1 MKIFSIFLL
10 VVWGLLA
17 FVQPAL
23 AVNSRFSVFS
33 YGPAHDSR
41 FFTMAS
47 TQTLGPRH
55 FSLKFSN
62 HFSWHPLNGLN
73 NAGVGVGSVV
83 DYYTAH
89 VFEGKYGMG
98 KWGEVGLFF
107 PVFGATRFDEPELF
121 PVTGFENHYALPG
134 DVRLSLKTDLSKISP
149 LNLGKKWSLG
159 VESFLTIPTLQA
171 NDFFLG
177 EGKPTGGFAALI
189 DYQPVQSFLLSLNI
203 GPEFR
208 ERATINN
215 INFQYRVFASFGGSL
230 KFQKRWRTS
239 VELKTKTPMENL
251 FDDKDT
257 TPTEVNGGV
266 RWQIPK
272 TDLSLEMGGGTCLVC
287 GTGSGKI
294 NSFLNLSFQS
304 E

>member
-10 VVWGLLA
+10 LFLSSLA

-47 TQTLGPRH
+47 TQTLAPRH

-62 HFSWHPLNGLN
+62 QFSWHPLNGLN
-73 NAGVGVGSVV
+73 NAGAGVGSVV

-121 PVTGFENHYALPG
+121 PITGFENQYAVPG
-134 DVRLSLKTDLSKISP
+134 DVRLSLKTDLSKISS
-149 LNLGKKWSLG
+149 LNLGKKWNLG
-159 VESFLTIPTLQA
+159 VESFFTIPTLQA

-189 DYQPVQSFLLSLNI
+189 DYQPVESLLLSFNI

-208 ERATINN
+208 ERVTINN
-215 INFQYRVFASFGGSL
+215 INFQQRVSASLGGSF
-230 KFQKRWRTS
+230 KFQKGWLTS
-239 VELKTKTPMENL
+239 VELKTKTPMENF
-251 FDDKDT
+251 FDEKTT

-266 RWQIPK
+266 RWQIPQ

-287 GTGSGKI
+287 GTGSGKVRT
-294 NSFLNLSFQS
+294 FLNLSYS
-304 E
+304 SD